1 MRKIILF
8 GAAAA
13 VLILIGVETWLS
25 VGTLAPTDQFAG
37 PTISPLYTVTST
49 KAVPSSPRR

>member
-8 GAAAA
+8 SAAAA

-37 PTISPLYTVTST
+37 PTQIPCTQANVSGI
-49 KAVPSSPRR
+49 PR

>member
-8 GAAAA
+8 SAAAA

-37 PTISPLYTVTST
+37 LTISPLYTVTSA